1 MTSYIFEIYK
11 NHVEYR
17 EREFSNYKSG
27 MTIGV
32 DEAPELLMRFDTLE
46 KAKDEFSDT
55 YYTSDVS
62 HMQYSPFA
70 LVHIT
75 EYVLWKYEVDIDE
88 EGDIDYIQGE
98 VLDVSD
104 IK

>member
-1 MTSYIFEIYK
+1 MISYIFEIYK

-17 EREFSNYKSG
+17 EKEFSEYKPG

-32 DEAPELLMRFDTLE
+32 DESPELLMSFDTLE
-46 KAKDEFSDT
+46 KAKEKFSDT
-55 YYTSDVS
+55 YYTSNVR
-62 HMQYSPFA
+62 HMKYSPFN

-75 EYVLWKYEVDIDE
+75 EYVLWKQEVNIDE

>member
-1 MTSYIFEIYK
+1 MISYIFEIYK
-11 NHVEYR
+11 NHVEYI
-17 EREFSNYKSG
+17 EKEFSEYNPG

-32 DEAPELLMRFDTLE
+32 DESPKLLMSFDTLE
-46 KAKDEFSDT
+46 KAKDEFSNT

-70 LVHIT
+70 LVHVT